1 MGKAQQLFVG
11 TRRRWV
17 VGGEQNIERRDRAS
31 LRQRGGEMK
40 AAGGPSFAIPLPR
53 EDDRGFLSIGV
64 HPIFATQGVAVGL
77 TGAGRNQGRSRT
89 S

>member
-17 VGGEQNIERRDRAS
+17 VGGELNIERRDRAS

-64 HPIFATQGVAVGL
+64 HSIFATQGDSL
-77 TGAGRNQGRSRT
+77 YHWCGARPWQ
-89 S
+89 